1 MNVYGAATLFA
12 ILILLYYVIS
22 EVFTVLFRLIGL
34 PEEKARFQVTS
45 LLTACGFTTSE
56 SEMFLSTK
64 SRRKLARVTMMFGFI
79 FNITIVSAFINVFV
93 SMKATEITAGITGLM
108 IPIIA
113 VTCAFILSR
122 IHAVRSRIDH
132 WIEKAAGK
140 LSGSG
145 GVNRVLIMDQ
155 VGDGCIAQ
163 VTINTIPEALK
174 GRILGE
180 SGIRSEYNLQILLL
194 EHRHKK
200 PELPEA
206 ASVFEAGDRI
216 TVFGG
221 YRDICRAF
229 EAKEYFA
236 DSGDDPNQ

>member
-113 VTCAFILSR
+113 VICAFILSR

-132 WIEKAAGK
+132 LIEKAAGK

-206 ASVFEAGDRI
+206 VSVFEAGDRI

-229 EAKEYFA
+229 EAKEYFS
-236 DSGDDPNQ
+236 DSGDDPDQ